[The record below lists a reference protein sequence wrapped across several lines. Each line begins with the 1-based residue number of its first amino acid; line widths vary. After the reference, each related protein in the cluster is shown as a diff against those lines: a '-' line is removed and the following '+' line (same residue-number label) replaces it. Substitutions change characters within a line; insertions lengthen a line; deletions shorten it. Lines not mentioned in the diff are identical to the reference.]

1 MGRTNTAVASW
12 ILQILVALLLGSSA
26 IAKLSG
32 QAPAVMIFE
41 TLGMEPAGRHLIGG
55 LELIAVLLLLVRFSA
70 AWGAILAWGLMTGAI
85 IAHSTHLG
93 ITGAMLPMTLAATF
107 NWLASAAII
116 ILRHHQVEFIRRM
129 FACGTETESS

>member
-1 MGRTNTAVASW
+1 MKTKSSAASR
-12 ILQILVALLLGSSA
+12 ILQIAVALILGSSA
-26 IAKLSG
+26 IAKISG
-32 QAPAVMIFE
+32 QAPAVRIFE
-41 TLGMEPAGRHLIGG
+41 TLGMEPNGRHLIGG
-55 LELIAVLLLLVRFSA
+55 LELISVLLLLAPFSA

-93 ITGAMLPMTLAATF
+93 IGGPMLPMTLAASF

-116 ILRHHQVEFIRRM
+116 MLRHRQVEFIRRM